1 MHVSLEGSSLSDGTK
16 LSDLLLDACKELGG
30 ANACEDAHETT
41 SYAALG
47 MRARVTAEEL
57 HRAALRP
64 DEPVLVPVSN
74 QASDIATFTAIWQAG
89 GVAVPVHRS
98 TPAAALELTRARTKA
113 RLLADASAQPPVR
126 QIAEAVPPTRPIL
139 AGAALVIFT
148 SGSTG
153 QPKGVVLSHRAFI
166 GKLHAIDSV
175 LRFSR
180 RTRSLLVL
188 QINFSFGIWVSL
200 LTLMKGGVLLM
211 HPRFDGEAILRALAS
226 QGATDAAFVPTM
238 LRQLLRVDRSTVFP
252 PSKSALHRIIT
263 GGEPLGRELSR
274 QISASFPRTG
284 IADVY
289 GLTETCTSDF
299 ILMPDEQRSHG
310 GCIGR
315 PTPGVSFRI
324 ADDQGRDVSMNEIGE
339 LQIHTPFV
347 MNGYLDQPELTDA
360 AFCRE
365 FLRTGDLARLR
376 PDGMVELVGRSKD
389 VIIRG
394 GTKVSPLELDE
405 LLASHPAVAAALT
418 VGVPDPVMGERI
430 HALIVP
436 RGHEKL
442 DESAL
447 SRWVSERVEKFKRPD
462 AYHFGSSLPTGRTGK
477 VDRGALREQ
486 IGRRPGS
493 A

>member
-1 MHVSLEGSSLSDGTK
+1 MSDQAK
-16 LSDLLLDACKELGG
+16 LSDLLLTACSAFG
-30 ANACEDAHETT
+30 AASACEDAHERT
-41 SYAALG
+41 SYVALG
-47 MRARVTAEEL
+47 MRARAIADEL
-57 HRAALRP
+57 HRADLRP
-64 DEPVLVPVSN
+64 EEPVLVPVSN
-74 QASDIATFTAIWQAG
+74 QTSDIATFTGIWRAG

-98 TPAAALELTRARTKA
+98 TPTAALELTRVRTKA
-113 RLLADASAQPPVR
+113 RLLADASAELPVR
-126 QIAEAVPPTRPIL
+126 QIAEAVPPTRAIL

-166 GKLHAIDSV
+166 GKLHVIDSL

-180 RTRSLLVL
+180 STRSLLVL
-188 QINFSFGIWVSL
+188 QITFSFGIWVSL

-211 HPRFDGEAILRALAS
+211 HPRFDGEATLNALAS
-226 QGATDAAFVPTM
+226 QGTTDAAFVPTM
-238 LRQLLRVDRSTVFP
+238 LRQFLRLDRSTVL
-252 PSKSALHRIIT
+252 SVGKCGLHRIIT
-263 GGEPLGRELSR
+263 GGEPLGRELSQ
-274 QISASFPRTG
+274 QISAFFPKTD

-299 ILMPDEQRSHG
+299 ILMPDEQRLYR

-324 ADDQGRDVSMNEIGE
+324 ADDQGRDVLINETGE
-339 LQIHTPFV
+339 LQIHTPFA
-347 MNGYLDQPELTDA
+347 MNGYLDQPGLTKA
-360 AFCRE
+360 AFCGK

-376 PDGMVELVGRSKD
+376 PDGMVELVGRSKE

-436 RGHEKL
+436 REHEKL
-442 DESAL
+442 EESAL
-447 SRWVSERVEKFKRPD
+447 RQWMSERVEKFKRPD

-486 IGRRPGS
+486 IGRAADS

>member
-1 MHVSLEGSSLSDGTK
+1 LSDQAK
-16 LSDLLLDACKELGG
+16 LSDLLLG
-30 ANACEDAHETT
+30 ACETFGAATACEAALETT
-41 SYAALG
+41 SYAALS
-47 MRARVTAEEL
+47 MQARAIADEL
-57 HRAALRP
+57 HRADLRP
-64 DEPVLVPVSN
+64 EEPVLVPVSN
-74 QASDIATFTAIWQAG
+74 QASDIAAFIATWLAG

-98 TPAAALELTRARTKA
+98 TPAAAMELTRVRTKA
-113 RLLADASAQPPVR
+113 RLLADASAELPVR
-126 QIAEAVPPTRPIL
+126 QIAETVPPARAIL

-153 QPKGVVLSHRAFI
+153 QPKGVVLSHRAFT
-166 GKLHAIDSV
+166 GKLNAIDSL

-180 RTRSLLVL
+180 CTRSLVVL
-188 QINFSFGIWVSL
+188 QITFSFGIWVSL
-200 LTLMKGGVLLM
+200 LTLVKGGVLLM
-211 HPRFDGEAILRALAS
+211 HPRFDGEATLTALAS

-238 LRQLLRVDRSTVFP
+238 LRQFLRLDLSTVL
-252 PSKSALHRIIT
+252 SLGKRGLCRIIT
-263 GGEPLGRELSR
+263 GGEPLGRELSQ
-274 QISASFPRTG
+274 QISAFFPKIE
-284 IADVY
+284 IADIY

-299 ILMPDEQRSHG
+299 ILMPDEQQSHR

-324 ADDQGRDVSMNEIGE
+324 ADNQGRDVSMNEIGE

-347 MNGYLDQPELTDA
+347 MNGYLDQPELTKA
-360 AFCRE
+360 AFCGE

-376 PDGMVELVGRSKD
+376 PDGMVELVGRSKEL
-389 VIIRG
+389 IMRG

-436 RGHEKL
+436 REHQKL
-442 DESAL
+442 EESAL
-447 SRWVSERVEKFKRPD
+447 RQWVSERVEKFKRPD

-486 IGRRPGS
+486 IGRMADS

>member
-1 MHVSLEGSSLSDGTK
+1 MSDQAR
-16 LSDLLLDACKELGG
+16 LSDLLLTACSAFGV

-41 SYAALG
+41 SYAALS
-47 MRARVTAEEL
+47 MRARAIADEL
-57 HRAALRP
+57 HRAEIRP
-64 DEPVLVPVSN
+64 EEPVLVPVSN
-74 QASDIATFTAIWQAG
+74 QASDIATLSGIWQAG

-98 TPAAALELTRARTKA
+98 TPTAALELTRVRTKA
-113 RLLADASAQPPVR
+113 RLLADASGELPVR
-126 QIAEAVPPTRPIL
+126 QIGEAVPPAREIL

-153 QPKGVVLSHRAFI
+153 KPKGVVLSHRAFI
-166 GKLHAIDSV
+166 GKLHAIDS
-175 LRFSR
+175 LLHFSR
-180 RTRSLLVL
+180 WTRSLLVL
-188 QINFSFGIWVSL
+188 QITFSFGIWVSL

-211 HPRFDGEAILRALAS
+211 HPRFDGQATLNALAS

-238 LRQLLRVDRSTVFP
+238 LRQFLQLDRRIALD
-252 PSKSALHRIIT
+252 KSGLHRIIT
-263 GGEPLGRELSR
+263 GGEPLGRELSQ
-274 QISASFPRTG
+274 QISVFFPNAD

-299 ILMPDEQRSHG
+299 ILMPDEQRSSR

-324 ADDQGRDVSMNEIGE
+324 ADDQGRDVSINETGE
-339 LQIHTPFV
+339 LQIHTPFA
-347 MNGYLDQPELTDA
+347 MNGYLDQPKLTLA
-360 AFCRE
+360 AFCGK

-376 PDGMVELVGRSKD
+376 PDGMVELVGRSKEL
-389 VIIRG
+389 IIRG

-430 HALIVP
+430 HVLIVP
-436 RGHEKL
+436 REHEKL
-442 DESAL
+442 EEAAL
-447 SRWVSERVEKFKRPD
+447 RQWVSERVEKFKRPD

-486 IGRRPGS
+486 IGRTADS

>member
-1 MHVSLEGSSLSDGTK
+1 MSNQAK
-16 LSDLLLDACKELGG
+16 LSDLLLTACSAFGV

-41 SYAALG
+41 SYAALSIRARAIADDLHRAG
-47 MRARVTAEEL
+47 MRAG
-57 HRAALRP
+57 
-64 DEPVLVPVSN
+64 EPILVPVSN
-74 QASDIATFTAIWQAG
+74 QGSDIATFTGIWHAG

-98 TPAAALELTRARTKA
+98 TPAAALELTRVRTKA
-113 RLLADASAQPPVR
+113 RLLADASVELPVR
-126 QIAEAVPPTRPIL
+126 QIAEAVPPAREIL

-166 GKLHAIDSV
+166 GKLHAIDSL

-180 RTRSLLVL
+180 WTRSLLVL
-188 QINFSFGIWVSL
+188 QITFSFGIWVSL

-211 HPRFDGEAILRALAS
+211 HSRFDAEATLSALAS
-226 QGATDAAFVPTM
+226 QGATDAAVVPTM
-238 LRQLLRVDRSTVFP
+238 LRQFLRLDRSTM
-252 PSKSALHRIIT
+252 PSLDKRGLHRIIT

-274 QISASFPRTG
+274 QISVFFPNTD

-299 ILMPDEQRSHG
+299 ILMPDEQRSYR

-324 ADDQGRDVSMNEIGE
+324 ADDQGRDVSTNKTGE

-347 MNGYLDQPELTDA
+347 MNGYLDQAELTEA
-360 AFCRE
+360 AFCGK
-365 FLRTGDLARLR
+365 FFRTGDLARLR
-376 PDGMVELVGRSKD
+376 PDGMVELVGRSKEL
-389 VIIRG
+389 IARG

-405 LLASHPAVAAALT
+405 LLGSYPAVAAALT
-418 VGVPDPVMGERI
+418 VGIPDPVMGERI
-430 HALIVP
+430 HVLIVP
-436 RGHEKL
+436 REDQKL
-442 DESAL
+442 DEATL
-447 SRWVSERVEKFKRPD
+447 RRWVSERVEKFKRPD
-462 AYHFGSSLPTGRTGK
+462 VYHFSSSLPTGRTGK

-486 IGRRPGS
+486 IRRAVDS
-493 A
+493 AHICPNDP

>member
-1 MHVSLEGSSLSDGTK
+1 
-16 LSDLLLDACKELGG
+16 
-30 ANACEDAHETT
+30 
-41 SYAALG
+41 
-47 MRARVTAEEL
+47 MRAKAIADEL
-57 HRAALRP
+57 HRAGLRSE
-64 DEPVLVPVSN
+64 EPVLVSVSN
-74 QASDIATFTAIWQAG
+74 RASDIAAFTAIWRAG
-89 GVAVPVHRS
+89 GVVVPVHRS
-98 TPAAALELTRARTKA
+98 TPAAALELTRARTNA
-113 RLLADASAQPPVR
+113 RLLADASAQVPVR
-126 QIAEAVPPTRPIL
+126 QIAEAIPPTRAIL
-139 AGAALVIFT
+139 AGAAFVIFT

-166 GKLHAIDSV
+166 GKLHAIDS
-175 LRFSR
+175 LLGFSR
-180 RTRSLLVL
+180 WTRSLLVL
-188 QINFSFGIWVSL
+188 QITFSFGIWVSL

-211 HPRFDGEAILRALAS
+211 HPRFDGEAILNALAS
-226 QGATDAAFVPTM
+226 QGATDAAFAPTM
-238 LRQLLRVDRSTVFP
+238 LRQFLRLDRSTVL
-252 PSKSALHRIIT
+252 SLGKSGLDRIIT
-263 GGEPLGRELSR
+263 GGEPLGHELSQ
-274 QISASFPRTG
+274 QISAFFPKTD

-299 ILMPDEQRSHG
+299 ILMPDEQRSYR

-339 LQIHTPFV
+339 LQIHTPFL
-347 MNGYLDQPELTDA
+347 MNGYLDRPELTKA
-360 AFCRE
+360 AFCGE

-376 PDGMVELVGRSKD
+376 PDGMVELVGRSKEL
-389 VIIRG
+389 IIRG

-430 HALIVP
+430 HVLIVP
-436 RGHEKL
+436 REHEKL
-442 DESAL
+442 EEAAL
-447 SRWVSERVEKFKRPD
+447 RQWVSERVEKFKRPD

-486 IGRRPGS
+486 IGRTADS